1 MALSSLA
8 VVSNSLL
15 LRTLDLHTGAAGGAG
30 ARTWA
35 RGGFGAAGGER
46 PPGRC
51 CTASRCCH
59 GSVEVAWALWLSLC
73 VLGERKAPFAAKK
86 LRSILV

>member
-46 PPGRC
+46 PPG
-51 CTASRCCH
+51 AVLH
-59 GSVEVAWALWLSLC
+59 G
-73 VLGERKAPFAAKK
+73 
-86 LRSILV
+86 